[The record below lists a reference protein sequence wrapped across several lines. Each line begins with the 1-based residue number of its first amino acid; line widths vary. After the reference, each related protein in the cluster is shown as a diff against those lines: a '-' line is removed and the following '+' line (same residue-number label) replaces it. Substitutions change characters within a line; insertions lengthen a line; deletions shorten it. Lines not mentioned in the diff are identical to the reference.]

1 MGYTDYFKFERE
13 PFSNAPNDKF
23 YFASDQHNQALL
35 RLKYS
40 IDSDKGLAVLVGGVG
55 TGKTTL
61 ARRML
66 DNLPIEQYESSLLV
80 MIHSAVTPEWILSR
94 ICMQLGVKNPDL
106 SPLKMLKQLYERLLE
121 IEKEGR
127 KAVVL
132 IDEAQMLQTREL
144 MEEFRGLLN
153 LEIPG
158 KKLLNIVFFGLPAL
172 NDIMKLDEPL
182 AQRVAFKYTLK
193 PLSHE
198 DTDRYIAYRLEVA
211 GAAAS
216 PFDTECLPLIHRYSG
231 GVPRLINT
239 ICDNALFEAFLRRDE
254 LIVPGI
260 ISNVAEDLGLIDI
273 DFDLATSDE
282 PGLEDDFDSTDGV
295 IVDGDDLDV
304 TDSTAADGEDDLD
317 LIFDEIQDK

>member
-1 MGYTDYFKFERE
+1 MGYTDHFNFDRE

-23 YFASDQHNQALL
+23 YFDSDQHNQALL

-40 IDSDKGLAVLVGGVG
+40 VDSDKGLAVLVGGVG

-66 DNLPIEQYESSLLV
+66 DNLPFEKYESSLLV
-80 MIHSAVTPEWILSR
+80 MIHSAVTPEWIMSR
-94 ICMQLGVKNPDL
+94 ICMQLGVKNPDI
-106 SPLKMLKQLYERLLE
+106 SPLKMLKQLYERLLD

-153 LEIPG
+153 LEIPD
-158 KKLLNIVFFGLPAL
+158 KKLLNIVFFGLPEL
-172 NDIMKLDEPL
+172 DDIMKLDAPL

-193 PLSHE
+193 PLSAE
-198 DTDRYIAYRLEVA
+198 AALEYINYRLQVA
-211 GAAAS
+211 GCEKS
-216 PFDTECLPLIHRYSG
+216 PFTADSLVLITKFSG

-239 ICDNALFEAFLRRDE
+239 LCDNALFETFLRHGTE
-254 LIVPGI
+254 VTEEIVN
-260 ISNVAEDLGLIDI
+260 NVAEDLGLATVGITLASVEDQGDELEDI
-273 DFDLATSDE
+273 EIIFD
-282 PGLEDDFDSTDGV
+282 GLE
-295 IVDGDDLDV
+295 
-304 TDSTAADGEDDLD
+304 E
-317 LIFDEIQDK
+317 K

>member
-1 MGYTDYFKFERE
+1 MGYTDYFNFERE

-23 YFASDQHNQALL
+23 YFNSDQHNQALL

-40 IDSDKGLAVLVGGVG
+40 VDSDKGLAVLVGGVG

-66 DNLPIEQYESSLLV
+66 DNLPVEKYESSLLV

-94 ICMQLGVKNPDL
+94 ICMQLGVKNPDI
-106 SPLKMLKQLYERLLE
+106 SPLKMLKQLYERLLQ

-153 LEIPG
+153 LEIPD
-158 KKLLNIVFFGLPAL
+158 KKLINIIFFGLPAL
-172 NDIMKLDEPL
+172 DDIMKLDEPL

-193 PLSHE
+193 PLSAE
-198 DTDRYIAYRLEVA
+198 DTKEYIHYRLKVA
-211 GAAAS
+211 GCEKS
-216 PFDTECLPLIHRYSG
+216 PIVDDALPLIQKYSG

-239 ICDNALFEAFLRRDE
+239 ICDNALFETFLRRGGE
-254 LIVPGI
+254 ITARI
-260 ISNVAEDLGLIDI
+260 ISNVAEDLGLIAL
-273 DFDLATSDE
+273 DFQQQVVVDEDDSLDDLEIVFDE
-282 PGLEDDFDSTDGV
+282 PG
-295 IVDGDDLDV
+295 
-304 TDSTAADGEDDLD
+304 
-317 LIFDEIQDK
+317 